1 MSTGKINVTSDN
13 IFPIIKKFLYSDH
26 EIFLR
31 ELIANGMDA
40 TNKLKALSSI
50 GEAKGELGELKVEV
64 IADKEANTLT
74 IKDHGIGMT
83 AEEVDKYINQIAFSG
98 AEEFVSKF
106 KDQTDTA
113 SIIGKFGLGFY
124 SGFMVAEKIEIKT
137 LSYQDDAQ
145 AVRWECD
152 GSPEYTLEDTVK
164 TDRGT
169 EIILHIDEDSKD
181 FLEDWKINELLTK
194 YCKFLPVPVQF
205 GTKEITNTEG
215 EGEEAK
221 ETKETVNN
229 IINNTHPAWTK
240 APSEL
245 TDEDYKSF
253 YRELY
258 PMAPEPLFWIH
269 LNVDF
274 PFNLTGILYFPKL
287 SNNFEIEKDK
297 IQLYCRQV
305 FVTDSTEG
313 IVPDFLMMLKGVIDS
328 PDIPLNVSRSYLQAD
343 GAVKKISS
351 YITKKVSDKLA
362 ELFKKDRA
370 DFESKWDDIKTI
382 IQYGMLSD
390 EKFYDRATKYA
401 LLKNTADK
409 CFTFDEYK
417 THIEAT
423 QKNKED
429 KLVHLYT
436 SNKEEQ
442 YTYIKAATDKGYDVL
457 IMDGV
462 TDNHFVN
469 HLEQK
474 FENSAFTRV
483 DADTID
489 KLIDKDEKYD
499 SVLSEDQQ
507 NELKPLIDAQVEG
520 KDGMFNVEFGS
531 LSPEASPIQIT
542 RPEFMRRMADMSK
555 LGGGMAMMGNMPES
569 YNVVVNSNHPL
580 VSKIVKEGDSSK
592 KETLIGQTLDLAL
605 LSQNLLKGEELSKF
619 INRSLELID

>member
-13 IFPIIKKFLYSDH
+13 IFPIIKKFLYSDN

-40 TNKLKALSSI
+40 TNKLKALSSM

-137 LSYQDDAQ
+137 LSYQDGAQ

-152 GSPEYTLEDTVK
+152 GSPEYTLEDTTK
-164 TDRGT
+164 ADRGT

-215 EGEEAK
+215 EGEDAK

-229 IINNTHPAWTK
+229 IINNTQPAWTK

-417 THIEAT
+417 TNIEAT

-489 KLIDKDEKYD
+489 KLIDKDEKYE

>member
-215 EGEEAK
+215 EGEDAK

-370 DFESKWDDIKTI
+370 DFESKWK
-382 IQYGMLSD
+382 
-390 EKFYDRATKYA
+390 DRK
-401 LLKNTADK
+401 
-409 CFTFDEYK
+409 
-417 THIEAT
+417 
-423 QKNKED
+423 
-429 KLVHLYT
+429 
-436 SNKEEQ
+436 
-442 YTYIKAATDKGYDVL
+442 
-457 IMDGV
+457 
-462 TDNHFVN
+462 
-469 HLEQK
+469 
-474 FENSAFTRV
+474 
-483 DADTID
+483 
-489 KLIDKDEKYD
+489 
-499 SVLSEDQQ
+499 SV
-507 NELKPLIDAQVEG
+507 V
-520 KDGMFNVEFGS
+520 
-531 LSPEASPIQIT
+531 
-542 RPEFMRRMADMSK
+542 
-555 LGGGMAMMGNMPES
+555 
-569 YNVVVNSNHPL
+569 
-580 VSKIVKEGDSSK
+580 
-592 KETLIGQTLDLAL
+592 
-605 LSQNLLKGEELSKF
+605 
-619 INRSLELID
+619 